1 MVILMILVMVDIYK
15 IALTLLVLLCVTA
28 CSNEEIVDDEEII
41 PVPTRTMMLKAMMPG
56 EETKNSGPLTRLSLT
71 ETDEGTISVKWRVGD
86 KINLCF
92 VSNEGNVVRTS
103 SNIEVTN
110 ISDNGK
116 QAVFEI
122 SILMILPERLIYSAF
137 MEQRLYL

>member
-1 MVILMILVMVDIYK
+1 MVDIYK

-56 EETKNSGPLTRLSLT
+56 EETKNSGTLTRLSLT

-110 ISDNGK
+110 ISDR
-116 QAVFEI
+116 F
-122 SILMILPERLIYSAF
+122 LLL
-137 MEQRLYL
+137 L

>member
-1 MVILMILVMVDIYK
+1 MLVVVVMVILMILVMVDIYK

-56 EETKNSGPLTRLSLT
+56 EETKNSGTLTRLSLT

-110 ISDNGK
+110 ISDR
-116 QAVFEI
+116 F
-122 SILMILPERLIYSAF
+122 LLL
-137 MEQRLYL
+137 L